1 MNPRV
6 SSRSWPLLAGL
17 AAAATLQAAIG
28 AGSIA
33 FTKRLETNLLAEPS
47 PLAAVSAKVGYAKQL
62 KVEEARG
69 AWLKVSEG
77 TSSGW
82 VFAGNVSSTEI
93 KEGTGSAGLAL
104 NASATTVTAAARGL
118 SEEASDYA
126 KRRKLTNARDDL
138 TWLLE
143 QSAAITPEGVATFM
157 QEKKLGEYQ

>member
-6 SSRSWPLLAGL
+6 SSRSWLLLAGL
-17 AAAATLQAAIG
+17 AAAVTLQAAIA
-28 AGSIA
+28 AGGIA
-33 FTKRLETNLLAEPS
+33 FTKRLETNLLAEPT
-47 PLAAVSAKVGYAKQL
+47 PLAAVSGKVGYGKQL

-77 TSSGW
+77 ANAGW
-82 VFAGNVSSTEI
+82 VFAGNVSATEI
-93 KEGTGSAGLAL
+93 KEATGSAGLGL

-138 TWLLE
+138 AWLFE
-143 QSAAITPEGVATFM
+143 QSNAITAEALEAFL
-157 QEKKLGEYQ
+157 QEKKLGEYK